1 MLSPSRTTARLRVAH
16 LIESSGPGGAER
28 VVADLASSF
37 QAADTQNVVFLP
49 RDGEDWLRRQLDGS
63 DVAIEYFK
71 IDRPVSPSCAR
82 TLIEAF
88 RRHQIDVAH
97 SHEFSMAVYGG
108 WAAWRAGIPHVI
120 TMHGGR
126 YYASRLRRRLALRA
140 AVALSAATV
149 AVSSPLAQAISDD
162 LGVERSR
169 ILMVPNGVRYVAPE
183 HVTLRVELNLRPEDR
198 LVVSVGNLYPV
209 KGHQH
214 LVDALALIATKYPR
228 LHIAIAGRGGLE
240 DALRSRAADFHLSD
254 RVHLLG
260 LRADIPAI
268 LAAADVFALPSLS
281 EGLPLAL
288 IEAMFAGRPIVA
300 TDVGEVGVA
309 LDDGQAGVLVEPGN
323 VHALASAVDA
333 LLDEPAR
340 AKALGERAAAHA
352 RAHYSLPRM
361 VARYATLYEQALG
374 ATDEALSRLSAA
386 PDFLDVRRA

>member
-1 MLSPSRTTARLRVAH
+1 MLTTSCPPARLRVAH

-28 VVADLASSF
+28 VVADLATSF
-37 QAADTQNVVFLP
+37 QAANTDNVVFLP

-63 DVAIEYFK
+63 GVAIEYFR
-71 IDRPVSPSCAR
+71 IDRPISPQSAR
-82 TLIEAF
+82 ELTRAF
-88 RRHQIDVAH
+88 RTYRIHVAH

-126 YYASRLRRRLALRA
+126 YYAAHLRRRLALRA

-162 LGVERSR
+162 LGVKRSR

-183 HVTLRVELNLRPEDR
+183 HVTLRHELGLGPDSQ
-198 LVVSVGNLYPV
+198 LIVAVGNLYPV

-214 LVDALALIATKYPR
+214 LVDALALIAEKHPR
-228 LHIAIAGRGGLE
+228 LHVAIAGRGGLE
-240 DALRSRAADFHLSD
+240 EMLRSRAAGLHLAE
-254 RVHLLG
+254 RFHLLG
-260 LRADIPAI
+260 LRSDIAAI

-288 IEAMFAGRPIVA
+288 IEAMFAALPIVA
-300 TDVGEVGVA
+300 TDVGEVRVA
-309 LDDGQAGVLVEPGN
+309 LDDGRAGVLVEPGN
-323 VHALASAVDA
+323 AHALASALDGLLADA
-333 LLDEPAR
+333 LRAR
-340 AKALGERAAAHA
+340 TLGERAADHA

-361 VARYATLYEQALG
+361 VGRYANLYERALG
-374 ATDEALSRLSAA
+374 ASDEALSRLSAA